1 MCMKWRNVWRS
12 SCCFV
17 WQETVFFPG
26 PPNLATVLS
35 SECVSVGWHESGHLR
50 DDSIPL
56 WLRLAVLRDGPGT
69 LPFSSLPSYLSLLRS
84 IWEGWRRKHPLTTW
98 DLCCFACA
106 YTTGSRHFTLHFTDS
121 VHSTLDRFDQQHFA
135 EDEENTLP
143 SPARA
148 SPAQEV
154 VEEGFV
160 GSNQETALSFWGHDC
175 VSFNGFQ
182 RCFVHDVFEKT
193 CELKFSI

>member
-1 MCMKWRNVWRS
+1 MTLRHVHEVAQCVTLILLLRLARNSFFLGHRILRPFFLVN
-12 SCCFV
+12 
-17 WQETVFFPG
+17 VF
-26 PPNLATVLS
+26 LLDDMSRT
-35 SECVSVGWHESGHLR
+35 LR

-84 IWEGWRRKHPLTTW
+84 IWEGWRRKHPLTPGI
-98 DLCCFACA
+98 CA
-106 YTTGSRHFTLHFTDS
+106 ALFVHTRRALGTLPCISPDS

-160 GSNQETALSFWGHDC
+160 GSNQETALSFGGHDC

-182 RCFVHDVFEKT
+182 RCFVHDVFEKHV
-193 CELKFSI
+193 S